1 MQARD
6 GAKNRPATGAK
17 RPAGDDAPD
26 GWSSPRLF
34 VLAAAGAAIGF
45 NNFWQFPAI
54 TAQYGGGAF
63 LIVYVACVAVLGLP
77 LLMAEFML
85 GRRGRASPI
94 ATFRRLAQA
103 SRSDPNWVVVGWLGV
118 IGSFLVFCYLN
129 VFAGW
134 TLAFALRSALGTFSG
149 LTADGVAA
157 LFTALVRDPEKQ
169 LFWHALFVGMTMVVV
184 ARGVRDGIEPVTRWA
199 LPLALVLLAG
209 LAVYAATTNGMVR
222 ALSTVFLPDF
232 TRLSAVGLIMAAGH
246 AFFSLGLGASVM
258 LMYSAYA
265 DGEFSTARAAV
276 GVAAIDTVVGLVA
289 ALTVF
294 ALLYAGAVDPAAGPA
309 LVFQAMPLVFDHL
322 EGGRVLGAAF
332 FVLLAIIAWLAA
344 IALAQPAVAWLQEWR
359 AWTRLRAAV
368 ACGAV
373 AWLLGICFILSFN
386 HWAFSFPFFDS
397 VKKFGLFDV
406 AQILTAHTL
415 LPLCGILTALF
426 AGWALRPVTTR
437 EWLGMRSLCGFD
449 AWLWLNRLG
458 VALLLAIVILN
469 FSDLF
474 A

>member
-6 GAKNRPATGAK
+6 GAKHKSAASGK
-17 RPAGDDAPD
+17 RPGHEGIPD

-63 LIVYVACVAVLGLP
+63 LIVYLAGVALLGLP
-77 LLMAEFML
+77 LLMAEIML

-94 ATFRRLAQA
+94 TTFWRLAQS
-103 SRSDPNWVVVGWLGV
+103 SRSDPNWVVVGWLAVTG
-118 IGSFLVFCYLN
+118 GFLVFCYLN
-129 VFAGW
+129 VIAAW

-149 LTADGVAA
+149 LTADGIAA
-157 LFTALVRDPEKQ
+157 VFTALVRDPEKQ
-169 LFWHALFVGMTMVVV
+169 LFWHALFVGVTMAVV
-184 ARGVRDGIEPVTRWA
+184 ARGVRDGIEVVTRWA

-209 LAVYAATTNGMVR
+209 LAAYAGTTDGMMR
-222 ALSTVFLPDF
+222 ALASVFLPDF
-232 TRLSAVGLIMAAGH
+232 TRLDSAGLITAVGH
-246 AFFSLGLGASVM
+246 AFFSLGLGVGVIV
-258 LMYSAYA
+258 MYSAYA

-276 GVAAIDTVVGLVA
+276 SIAAIDTVVGLVA

-294 ALLYAGAVDPAAGPA
+294 ALLYAGGVDPAAGPA
-309 LVFQAMPLVFDHL
+309 LVFQALPLAFDHL
-322 EGGRVLGAAF
+322 AGGRLLGTAF

-344 IALAQPAVAWLQEWR
+344 IALAQPAIAWLQEWR
-359 AWTRLRAAV
+359 AWSRLRAAV
-368 ACGAV
+368 ACGTG
-373 AWLLGICFILSFN
+373 AWLLGVGFILSFN
-386 HWAFSFPFFDS
+386 HWAFSFPFFGS

-426 AGWALRPVTTR
+426 AGWALRPATTH
-437 EWLGMRSLCGFD
+437 EWLGVRSLCGFD

-458 VALLLAIVILN
+458 VAILLSIVVLN

>member
-6 GAKNRPATGAK
+6 GAKIKPAAGAK
-17 RPAGDDAPD
+17 RPARDDVPD

-45 NNFWQFPAI
+45 NNFWQFPAV

-63 LIVYVACVAVLGLP
+63 LIVYLACVAVLGLP
-77 LLMAEFML
+77 LLMAEIML

-94 ATFRRLAQA
+94 TTFRRLAQS
-103 SRSDPNWVVVGWLGV
+103 SRSDPNWVVVGWLAVAGA
-118 IGSFLVFCYLN
+118 FLVFCYLN
-129 VFAGW
+129 VIAGW

-149 LTADGVAA
+149 LTADGIAA
-157 LFTALVRDPEKQ
+157 LFTAFVRDPEKQ
-169 LFWHALFVGMTMVVV
+169 LFWHALFVGMTMAVA
-184 ARGVRDGIEPVTRWA
+184 ARGVRDGIEIVTRWA
-199 LPLALVLLAG
+199 LPLALLLLTG
-209 LAVYAATTNGMVR
+209 LAVYAGTTDGMTR
-222 ALSTVFLPDF
+222 ALTSVFLPDF
-232 TRLSAVGLIMAAGH
+232 TRLNTVGLIAAVGH
-246 AFFSLGLGASVM
+246 AFFSLGLGVGVM

-265 DGEFSTARAAV
+265 NGEFSTARAAF
-276 GVAAIDTVVGLVA
+276 GVAAIDTIVGLVA
-289 ALTVF
+289 APTVF
-294 ALLYAGAVDPAAGPA
+294 ALLYTGGVDPAAGPA
-309 LVFQAMPLVFDHL
+309 LVFQALPLAFDHL
-322 EGGRVLGAAF
+322 AGGRMLGTAF
-332 FVLLAIIAWLAA
+332 FMLLAIIAWLAA
-344 IALAQPAVAWLQEWR
+344 IALAQPAIAWLQEWR
-359 AWTRLRAAV
+359 AWSRLRAAV
-368 ACGAV
+368 TCGAS
-373 AWLLGICFILSFN
+373 AWLLGIGFILSFN

-397 VKKFGLFDV
+397 VKKFGLFDI
-406 AQILTAHTL
+406 AQILTANTL

-458 VALLLAIVILN
+458 VALLLAIVVLN